1 MKKKPGV
8 MVYFDLR
15 KMLKLLPDAEKGKL
29 FEAILD
35 CGETGEVGELT
46 DTLRIVWPL
55 IQNRLDSDSLRYAE
69 VGCKR
74 KYAAYVRWAKEHHEL
89 PMDYP
94 IWKREKGYTADE
106 QDYESPLP
114 YSS

>member
-15 KMLKLLPDAEKGKL
+15 RMVKLLSDAEKGKL

-35 CGETGEVGELT
+35 YGETGTVGELT

-55 IQNRLDSDSLRYAE
+55 IQNRLDSDSLQYDKK
-69 VGCKR
+69 VVKR
-74 KYAAYVRWAKEHHEL
+74 KYASYTRWTKEHHEITL
-89 PMDYP
+89 SYED
-94 IWKREKGYTADE
+94 WLETQGYDLE
-106 QDYESPLP
+106 VYSPPL
-114 YSS
+114 S

>member
-15 KMLKLLPDAEKGKL
+15 RMLKLLPDAEKGKL

-35 CGETGEVGELT
+35 YGETGKVGELT

-55 IQNRLDSDSLRYAE
+55 IQDRLDKDSLRYTD
-69 VGCKR
+69 VGTKR
-74 KYAAYVRWAKEHHEL
+74 RYAAYVRWAKEHHEH
-89 PMDYP
+89 PMEYRDWAKSNGFYKDEEDY
-94 IWKREKGYTADE
+94 D
-106 QDYESPLP
+106 SPLP
-114 YSS
+114 YSI

>member
-8 MVYFDLR
+8 MIYFDIR
-15 KMLKLLPDAEKGKL
+15 RMLKLLPDSEKGKL

-35 CGETGEVGELT
+35 YGETGCTGELT

-55 IQNRLDSDSLRYAE
+55 IQHRLDTDSLRYAE
-69 VGCKR
+69 VGLKR

-89 PMDYP
+89 PKDFSV
-94 IWKREKGYTADE
+94 WKREQGYNYDE
-106 QDYESPLP
+106 QDYEPPLP

>member
-35 CGETGEVGELT
+35 YGETGETGELT
-46 DTLRIVWPL
+46 DTLQIVWPL
-55 IQNRLDSDSLRYAE
+55 IQNRLDTDSLQYDKK
-69 VGCKR
+69 VVKR
-74 KYAAYVRWAKEHHEL
+74 KYASYTRWTKEHQEIPL
-89 PMDYP
+89 SYED
-94 IWKREKGYTADE
+94 WLEVQGYDTE
-106 QDYESPLP
+106 VYSPTV
-114 YSS
+114 S

>member
-15 KMLKLLPDAEKGKL
+15 KMLKLLPDTEKGKL

-35 CGETGEVGELT
+35 YGETGKVGELT

-55 IQNRLDSDSLRYAE
+55 IQHKLDKDSFEYDKK
-69 VGCKR
+69 VVKR
-74 KYAAYVRWAKEHHEL
+74 KYASYIRWSKQHNE
-89 PMDYP
+89 P
-94 IWKREKGYTADE
+94 ILSYEDWLDTEGYDIE
-106 QDYESPLP
+106 VYSPAA
-114 YSS
+114 S